1 MDRLGAEL
9 GDITLADF
17 LLNPEALL
25 FGYKPTL
32 TGSEQAVLLTETD
45 CKESASS
52 SSSSPDDATEP
63 LLCELNLSRS

>member
-52 SSSSPDDATEP
+52 SSPDDATEP